1 MNNVTRKTLL
11 KSQQTRFDW
20 PGEYNVPTTVVN
32 TTYAMPNHRAL
43 GCLQKIEL
51 INSRLH
57 FLLVKLDSIVTVR
70 NHIGT
75 R

>member
-51 INSRLH
+51 INLNPFSFKFSQINIQL
-57 FLLVKLDSIVTVR
+57 
-70 NHIGT
+70 
-75 R
+75 